1 MKKGK
6 LISLCTVGLCMTL
19 TSCFENTGNHHTAIL
34 YPPPPTGIKILYA
47 DQTFDSL
54 VFETIDSWKLD
65 TTYNNIPQDGKLFFS
80 IDPKDFSGN
89 EDSKYFV
96 RKSIKLEFTPN
107 TTDTY
112 KTAVLNI
119 KAYGGNFSAVYK
131 QMHFH
136 DIERPRRLNYE
147 FLLTDTAGT
156 TMDSI
161 IFKAYDNWSM
171 KIKDAEQKSWIRIAN
186 PEGSKGNQVVKINM
200 DKNETQSNR
209 DATIILT
216 SSNEATTE
224 IRIVQQ
230 KPVQKN

>member
-1 MKKGK
+1 
-6 LISLCTVGLCMTL
+6 
-19 TSCFENTGNHHTAIL
+19 
-34 YPPPPTGIKILYA
+34 
-47 DQTFDSL
+47 
-54 VFETIDSWKLD
+54 
-65 TTYNNIPQDGKLFFS
+65 
-80 IDPKDFSGN
+80 
-89 EDSKYFV
+89 
-96 RKSIKLEFTPN
+96 
-107 TTDTY
+107 
-112 KTAVLNI
+112 
-119 KAYGGNFSAVYK
+119 
-131 QMHFH
+131 
-136 DIERPRRLNYE
+136 
-147 FLLTDTAGT
+147 
-156 TMDSI
+156 MDSI

>member
-19 TSCFENTGNHHTAIL
+19 TSCFENTGDHYTEIL
-34 YPPPPTGIKILYA
+34 YPASGMKALYA
-47 DQTFDSL
+47 DQTVDSL
-54 VFETIDSWKLD
+54 VFVTIDSWKLD
-65 TTYNNIPQDGKLFFS
+65 TAYNNIPQDRKLFFS
-80 IDPKDFSGN
+80 IDPSDFSGN
-89 EDSKYFV
+89 EDAKYIV
-96 RKSIKLEFTPN
+96 TKSVKLEFAPN
-107 TTDTY
+107 TTDTS
-112 KTAVLNI
+112 KIAGLNI
-119 KAYGGNFSAVYK
+119 KAYDRNFSAVYEQK
-131 QMHFH
+131 HFH